1 MKNIIFSSSISDIIR
16 EKGIYVDKT
25 EKIQKM
31 IEKGWYYFITRPT
44 KFWKTLT
51 INTFIEI
58 LKGNKALFANTYI
71 GKSWYKFEKIPVIFL
86 DMTNYTPKNFSLEEY
101 IFLKTYIYYWEEYYN
116 LKEFLWKF
124 NYKVEQFSL
133 FNIIEVVFKHYKKKV
148 SIFIDEYDKAV
159 LNFYDNEERNNLDF
173 KTLSSFY
180 PWLKEAYNFVLLSFV
195 TWLSK
200 LFQQNAYSGLNNLQ
214 DINENKYYYDLIWF
228 TEKEIK
234 ENFWEH
240 LLKMAKAEWISVDNL
255 LSIFHKKANWYN
267 FWNKDDTIFNSWSII
282 NILDNWN
289 INRVYWTEVWTL
301 SIVTQILYKMFK
313 EKKEK
318 YNETNLTIQL
328 LINKNAIL
336 IETNNFEFN
345 YNKILLQKSNI
356 LMLLYF
362 AGYLTK
368 KVIDSVEYFI
378 VPNDEARKWLKSLQN
393 NLWEYNLK
401 WPWDITLD
409 TVYDLINSIN
419 KNDKVSFKN
428 AIDYIFKNVVS
439 QTPAFL
445 FTKNDKTKRVKES
458 EFQTTLAWMFRCTN
472 FVMQLE
478 MDWIAWR
485 ADIVLYDNQNEKV
498 YIFELKSFNKVWI
511 EEVIKQWEKYVQQ
524 TKAKIENIT
533 WGTIKNENIYVIALS
548 LTNQWI
554 LFDFKHM

>member
-1 MKNIIFSSSISDIIR
+1 MKNIILSSSIRDII
-16 EKGIYVDKT
+16 GGNGVYIDKT

-31 IEKGWYYFITRPT
+31 IEKGWNYFLARPRR
-44 KFWKTLT
+44 FWKTLT

-173 KTLSSFY
+173 KILSSFY

-200 LFQQNAYSGLNNLQ
+200 LFQQHAYSGLNNLQ

-240 LLKMAKAEWISVDNL
+240 LLKMANEEWISVDDL
-255 LSIFHKKANWYN
+255 LSVFHKKANWYN
-267 FWNKDDTIFNSWSII
+267 FWNKYDTIFNSWSII

-289 INRVYWTEVWTL
+289 INRDYWTETWTL

-313 EKKEK
+313 EKKEE
-318 YNETNLTIQL
+318 YRETSLTIQL
-328 LINKNAIL
+328 LINNSAIL

-368 KVIDSVEYFI
+368 KVIDNVEYFI

-401 WPWDITLD
+401 WPWDIIID

-472 FVMQLE
+472 FVMQIE